1 MALVSQIQ
9 EKCGRDT
16 TGSRRGDALA
26 ILSSFFRSSV
36 SEKLFAK
43 SFDVL
48 NTYFC
53 DLLIRVDSREFPK
66 RD

>member
-1 MALVSQIQ
+1 MSEPNSGKVG
-9 EKCGRDT
+9 GRDIT
-16 TGSRRGDALA
+16 VSRRDDTFAT
-26 ILSSFFRSSV
+26 LSSFFRSSV
-36 SEKLFAK
+36 SQKLFAK

-48 NTYFC
+48 NTYLC